1 MNAVEVLAVFDH
13 LNVIRRNGHYA
24 YTSNGRHGSVYVNKD
39 ALYPHSREISQ
50 LCLQLAHWVVSH
62 DIDTDCIVGPEKG
75 GIILAQWVG
84 YHISSMLVCD
94 VTSVFAEKCPSGFVF
109 TRGYAELVKDKHV
122 LIVEDVIN
130 SGRTVAQLV
139 DLVRETGGIVEGVV
153 ALCNRSNVSSQDIGS
168 LPQFFALLDMPFES
182 WSTEECPMCRQGIP
196 IDRQFGKGKIIA

>member
-1 MNAVEVLAVFDH
+1 MDGLDVLELFDRFH
-13 LNVIRRNGHYA
+13 VIRRNGHYA

-39 ALYPHSREISQ
+39 ALYPYSREISQ
-50 LCLQLAHWVVSH
+50 LCLELAHWAVSH
-62 DIDTDCIVGPEKG
+62 GIDADCVVGPEKG

-109 TRGYAELVKDKHV
+109 TRGYADMVKGKHV

-153 ALCNRSNVSSQDIGS
+153 ALYNRGNVSSQDIGC
-168 LPQFFALLDMPFES
+168 PPRFFALLHMPFES
-182 WSTEECPMCRQGIP
+182 WSAEECPMCRQGIP
-196 IDRQFGKGKIIA
+196 IDTQFGKGKSIA